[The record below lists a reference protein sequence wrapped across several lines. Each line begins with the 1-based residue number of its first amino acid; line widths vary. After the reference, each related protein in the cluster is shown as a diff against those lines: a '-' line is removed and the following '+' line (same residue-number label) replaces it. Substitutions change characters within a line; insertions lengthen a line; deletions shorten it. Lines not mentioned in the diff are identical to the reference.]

1 MKRGEV
7 ISLMCIVILGWSR
20 QEAAVQEGE
29 EEEKYQQEKEKEE
42 GDVLWGGRGMEF
54 EREGNKDY
62 EEEHDDDAG

>member
-7 ISLMCIVILGWSR
+7 ISSMCIVILGWSR

-54 EREGNKDY
+54 
-62 EEEHDDDAG
+62 